1 MSGVISAQRLA
12 ARLGRFGIHYAW
24 VVVAVTFLTALTTAG
39 AVGIPGALILPL
51 GKEFGWDTAQISSAL
66 ALRLAL
72 FGLMAPFAA
81 ALIEGY
87 GMRRVVLAAI
97 VLIVI
102 GLLGA
107 LVMTR
112 VWQLILFWGVAVG
125 VGTGM
130 TALVLS
136 AIVSNRWFSAHRGL
150 VLGVLTAS
158 SATGQLVFLPLA
170 AALTE
175 SSGWRA
181 ALVPP
186 VASLA
191 VVGILVVLFLRDRPA
206 DLGLAPFGAMAVARL
221 PPSASPTA
229 SPTGPPMSPPALPQ
243 AAIGRAFAV
252 LAEVAGNRVF
262 WILFVTFFICGLS
275 TSGLIQTHFIALC
288 GDFGTAP
295 VAAASVLAAMGIFD
309 IIGTIGS
316 GWLSDRYD
324 PRKLLLWY
332 YGLRGL
338 SLLYLP
344 SSSFTLYGLS
354 FFAVFYGLDW
364 IATVPPTVRIATSV
378 FGRERAGIVFG
389 WIFAA
394 HQLGAATAAFGAGL
408 SRTLAGTYLPAFYLA
423 GAACL
428 VASLLVLAARP
439 GNREPINCARLGKAA
454 T

>member
-1 MSGVISAQRLA
+1 MSRVMPAERLA
-12 ARLGRFGIHYAW
+12 AILERRGVHYAW

-51 GKEFGWDTAQISSAL
+51 GREFGWNTADISSAL

-81 ALIEGY
+81 ALIERY
-87 GMRRVVLAAI
+87 GVRRVVLAAI
-97 VLIVI
+97 LLII
-102 GLLGA
+102 GGLTGA
-107 LVMTR
+107 LLMTR
-112 VWQLILFWGVAVG
+112 IWQLVLFWGIAVG
-125 VGTGM
+125 IGTGM

-136 AIVSNRWFSAHRGL
+136 AIVVNRWFSAHRGL

-170 AALTE
+170 AALAE
-175 SSGWRA
+175 RWGWRA
-181 ALVPP
+181 ALLPP
-186 VASLA
+186 VASLCLVA
-191 VVGILVVLFLRDRPA
+191 ILVALLLRDRPA
-206 DLGLAPFGAMAVARL
+206 DLGLPAYGAAAM
-221 PPSASPTA
+221 
-229 SPTGPPMSPPALPQ
+229 PPAPPAAPVHQ
-243 AAIGRAFAV
+243 AAIRRAFAV
-252 LAEVAGNRVF
+252 LADAATNPTF
-262 WILFVTFFICGLS
+262 WILFATFFICGLS
-275 TSGLIQTHFIALC
+275 TSGLIQTHFIPLC
-288 GDFGTAP
+288 GDFGLAP
-295 VAAASVLAAMGIFD
+295 VAAAWVLAAMGVFD

-324 PRKLLLWY
+324 SRKLLCWY

-394 HQLGAATAAFGAGL
+394 HQLGAATAAYGAGL
-408 SRTLAGTYLPAFYLA
+408 SRTLAMTYLPAFYLA

-428 VASLLVLAARP
+428 VAALLVLAAGPRRGTAIP
-439 GNREPINCARLGKAA
+439 AA
-454 T
+454 APAE